1 MAKGVGTSAFIC
13 LIFLGLF
20 LRSDAD
26 ITSWTTPSI
35 TGDSGTGTLSVDE
48 DQALDT
54 TIKTYAAET
63 DETVKTITYALVTAV
78 APFTL
83 DSTGELKITQA
94 LDHETQDSYTLEIK
108 ATDNNDEVGI
118 ATITVTVGDV
128 NEAPS
133 FAKATSGKRISKDSA
148 TGTTIMTVTATD
160 PDDGDV
166 LKYSIHS
173 GDTNNDFTIDEASGL
188 IKTAKAISGTT
199 TNAYSLV
206 IHAVD
211 DDTPKETGMTTV
223 VVWVEDCSCSGA
235 ASVTAG
241 LVLVLAG
248 LLKFLY

>member
-20 LRSDAD
+20 LRSDAT
-26 ITSWTTPSI
+26 ITSWTTPTISAA
-35 TGDSGTGTLSVDE
+35 SGAGTLSVNE
-48 DQALDT
+48 DKALNDA
-54 TIKTYAAET
+54 IETYVAVT
-63 DETVKTITYALVTAV
+63 DKASVTYALVTAV
-78 APFTL
+78 PPFAV
-83 DSTGELKITQA
+83 SSAGELTITSE
-94 LDHETQDSYTLEIK
+94 LDHETQDRYYTLEIK
-108 ATDNNDEVGI
+108 ATDNDGGEGT
-118 ATITVTVGDV
+118 ATITVTVADV

-133 FAKATSGKRISKDSA
+133 FAKTTSGKRISKDSA

-160 PDDGDV
+160 PDDSDV